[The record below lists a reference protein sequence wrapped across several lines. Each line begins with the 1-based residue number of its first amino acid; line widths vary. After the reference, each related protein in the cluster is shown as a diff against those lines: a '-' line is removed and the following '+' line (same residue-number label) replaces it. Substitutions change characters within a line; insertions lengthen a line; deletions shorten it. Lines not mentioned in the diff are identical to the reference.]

1 MRTIVAYFILAS
13 IWIVA
18 SGSFLVR
25 SLEVQSETA
34 VIQTLNGLNFV
45 ITSAVLLLFV
55 LRHACRSWRRAEQQR
70 VVGIG
75 HEREKF
81 RSLSSHIQALREKDR
96 TSIAREIHDELGQL
110 LTGIQMQ
117 LRLIENRL
125 ADRDDRSLNP
135 VIDKLVETSELVDTT
150 IASVQRISAGL
161 RPSALDTLGLAAALS
176 GEAEIFSQRS
186 GVPCTL
192 GISKIPKN
200 LPAEVATTAFRIF
213 QEALTNVARHAKA
226 RHVDADISIRNQLLR
241 LVVHDDGCGIDPA
254 VVEDPK
260 SLGLIGMLERA
271 EHVGGRVVFSRDP
284 QRGSLVTLTIPL
296 ATAAPATSQVL

>member
-70 VVGIG
+70 VVGID

-192 GISKIPKN
+192 GISKTPKN